1 FADNFWSLDERCISV
16 LMHKLKNAKQ
26 TSCDILQMVSTRA
39 TMEDDLGKK
48 LAKLS
53 RAGLGTEEVGSIKD
67 ALRTVRAEMESNA
80 KCHLELARQLRTE
93 IEKPLSSFINDQRA
107 KRRAQTS
114 IIQKTEGDRNS
125 LRSQLR
131 KLQDKRRG
139 DTKKVGDLDLQ
150 VNGLQG
156 VGDPKLRTK
165 LDRAQMQ
172 QKATENEYVDV
183 RERLKD
189 ADQQWYNV
197 WRSACD
203 VFQVL
208 EEERIEYL
216 KTCLWTFTNLISS
229 SCVADDE
236 SMERIRQDLEK
247 ISVADDIAEFI
258 QTFGTGAPDP
268 ELALGQPAAG
278 GDTDRGM
285 HNGQAPGQMMQAP
298 AMHYGAMGMPPNAGP
313 PQPVYRSATPVQQSP
328 QYVGNMMSRPPTQMS
343 HSPVSRVHP
352 QQMGSAVPSPQMNQ
366 RVPSVM
372 SGNYQH
378 PHHTQQQQHAAPAAT
393 NSSAVAGANQLSE
406 SGKEILFYVKVL
418 YDYDADNNKE
428 LTIREGDVISVLA
441 VSADGWWDGEM
452 TDRRTGRAIQGT
464 FPSNF

>member
-1 FADNFWSLDERCISV
+1 MLGKDQPAAQDNSGESSGARNISGNGNSSNSNSSGPNIGTITSNNGGMASGDPAGEFQAEFVCKQRFADNFWSLDERCISV

-172 QKATENEYVDV
+172 QKATEN
-183 RERLKD
+183 
-189 ADQQWYNV
+189 
-197 WRSACD
+197 
-203 VFQVL
+203 
-208 EEERIEYL
+208 
-216 KTCLWTFTNLISS
+216 
-229 SCVADDE
+229 
-236 SMERIRQDLEK
+236 
-247 ISVADDIAEFI
+247 
-258 QTFGTGAPDP
+258 
-268 ELALGQPAAG
+268 
-278 GDTDRGM
+278 
-285 HNGQAPGQMMQAP
+285 
-298 AMHYGAMGMPPNAGP
+298 
-313 PQPVYRSATPVQQSP
+313 
-328 QYVGNMMSRPPTQMS
+328 
-343 HSPVSRVHP
+343 
-352 QQMGSAVPSPQMNQ
+352 
-366 RVPSVM
+366 
-372 SGNYQH
+372 
-378 PHHTQQQQHAAPAAT
+378 
-393 NSSAVAGANQLSE
+393 
-406 SGKEILFYVKVL
+406 
-418 YDYDADNNKE
+418 
-428 LTIREGDVISVLA
+428 
-441 VSADGWWDGEM
+441 
-452 TDRRTGRAIQGT
+452 
-464 FPSNF
+464 